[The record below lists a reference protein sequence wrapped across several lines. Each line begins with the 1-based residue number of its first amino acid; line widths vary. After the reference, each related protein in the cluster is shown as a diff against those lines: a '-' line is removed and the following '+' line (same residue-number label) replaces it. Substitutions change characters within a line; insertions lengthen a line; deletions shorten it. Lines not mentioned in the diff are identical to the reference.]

1 MGITRGFGMKKL
13 EACEGKEGR
22 SVRFIWLITYKQF
35 LHLEMLA

>member
-22 SVRFIWLITYKQF
+22 SVRFIWLITYKQ
-35 LHLEMLA
+35 LIVDEII